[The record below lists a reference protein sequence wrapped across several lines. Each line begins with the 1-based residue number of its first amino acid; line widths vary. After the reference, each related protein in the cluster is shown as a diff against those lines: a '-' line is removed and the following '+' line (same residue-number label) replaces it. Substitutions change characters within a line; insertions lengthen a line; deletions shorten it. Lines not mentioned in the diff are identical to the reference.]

1 MNRIKKRMI
10 KGEILMM
17 KLNPDTYVRENAV
30 VVYKEKVYFDVNH
43 PYAFELALNDEGE
56 SMGLDLGSRD
66 VFIAEC
72 IVDKAY
78 QDGLISTWHWIS
90 DDEENEAYLLCNFK
104 DDFFKHYQLKS
115 VQEFVKTYKLKLG
128 YFIHPNDD
136 EFVLVS

>member
-1 MNRIKKRMI
+1 
-10 KGEILMM
+10 MM

-43 PYAFELALNDEGE
+43 PYAFELALNDEGDT
-56 SMGLDLGSRD
+56 MGLDLDSRD

-90 DDEENEAYLLCNFK
+90 DDEDAYFLCNFK
-104 DDFFKHYQLKS
+104 EDFFKHYQLKS
-115 VQEFVKTYKLKLG
+115 VQEFVKTYNLKLG
-128 YFIHPNDD
+128 YFTTGD